1 MSCFLRAFVLY
12 LYSLEESEQ
21 NKHALTEGQI
31 AEPGAGINEA
41 LAVLVVGAADA
52 CMDGERFHCRDD
64 EQQKAWRPGGIMQH
78 EPDAV
83 EQKNYVQDKV
93 DKKYSCA
100 AVYDNNLALVRI
112 SAALGGNAAE
122 VLQQI
127 SNAVCVDEVKH
138 SYAKK
143 K

>member
-1 MSCFLRAFVLY
+1 MMSCFLRAFVLY

-52 CMDGERFHCRDD
+52 CMDGERFHRGDD
-64 EQQKAWRPGGIMQH
+64 EQQKAWCPGGIMQH

-83 EQKNYVQDKV
+83 E
-93 DKKYSCA
+93 
-100 AVYDNNLALVRI
+100 
-112 SAALGGNAAE
+112 
-122 VLQQI
+122 
-127 SNAVCVDEVKH
+127 
-138 SYAKK
+138 
-143 K
+143 

>member
-1 MSCFLRAFVLY
+1 MQRTRVRNSLMNCFLRAFVLYLYLY

-52 CMDGERFHCRDD
+52 CMDGERFHRRDD
-64 EQQKAWRPGGIMQH
+64 KQQKARCPGGIMQH

-83 EQKNYVQDKV
+83 E
-93 DKKYSCA
+93 
-100 AVYDNNLALVRI
+100 
-112 SAALGGNAAE
+112 
-122 VLQQI
+122 
-127 SNAVCVDEVKH
+127 
-138 SYAKK
+138 
-143 K
+143 